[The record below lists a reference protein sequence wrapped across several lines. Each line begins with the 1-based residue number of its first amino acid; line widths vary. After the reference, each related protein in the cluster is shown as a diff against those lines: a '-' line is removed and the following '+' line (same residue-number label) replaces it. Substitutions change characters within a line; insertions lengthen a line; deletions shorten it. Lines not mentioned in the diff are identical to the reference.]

1 MARGTWRETDE
12 GLVLSYDPNL
22 MKTLEALDLEAPLP
36 DLWPLFEDLKTVPV
50 LVIRGANSDLL
61 SDETLR
67 LMGERHPRSDGH
79 HGARP
84 GTRPFPRWRSR
95 SGYPQI
101 SSPGLKTGT

>member
-12 GLVLSYDPNL
+12 GLVLSYDANL

-36 DLWPLFEDLKTVPV
+36 DLWPLFDNLKSVPV

-67 LMGERHPRSDGH
+67 LMGERHPDLTAITVPGQGH
-79 HGARP
+79 AP
-84 GTRPFPRWRSR
+84 CPRWPSR
-95 SGYPQI
+95 SGYPRFCRQD
-101 SSPGLKTGT
+101 